1 MRGVAFCPAHVT
13 AFFGPVSGADELR
26 TGSVGAGFAVSAGVR
41 TAVEARRAEG
51 APRSSVRVTGR
62 AAADT
67 AVSEAV
73 ISAYGGIA
81 GAPLDVSAVHE
92 SGVPVGY
99 GLGSSAAV
107 ALSLSLAL
115 NEALGAGL
123 SRERAAQVAHAAEV
137 RCRTGLGDVAGALDG
152 GMEVRVSAG
161 APGVARVRR
170 ADSAARAVVACYAPV
185 DTRRYIARRLRS
197 INGLGGRMAS
207 EMHSPGDTATLQSMS
222 AEFADH
228 IGAITPH
235 MRAAMRALR
244 AEGIACGVA
253 LLGQTVFALV
263 EGADGEA
270 RALAAL
276 GPFGGEVIRTRVD
289 NEGARVEA

>member
-1 MRGVAFCPAHVT
+1 VRGVAFCPAHVT
-13 AFFGPVSGADELR
+13 AFFGPVAGADELR

-41 TAVEARRAEG
+41 TTVEARAAA
-51 APRSSVRVTGR
+51 APRSSVRAAGR

-67 AVSEAV
+67 AVSRAV
-73 ISAYGGIA
+73 IAAYGEIA

-137 RCRTGLGDVAGALDG
+137 RCQTGLGDVAGALDG

-170 ADSAARAVVACYAPV
+170 ADSGALAVIACYAPV

-207 EMHSPGDTATLQSMS
+207 EMRSPGDAAALQSMS
-222 AEFADH
+222 AEFAAH
-228 IGAITPH
+228 IGAVTPR
-235 MRAAMRALR
+235 MRGAMGALR
-244 AEGIACGVA
+244 AAGIPCGVA

-263 EGADGEA
+263 DGPRDEA
-270 RALAAL
+270 RALGAL
-276 GPFGGEVIRTRVD
+276 GSFGGEVIRARVD
-289 NEGARVEA
+289 NGGARVEG

>member
-13 AFFGPVSGADELR
+13 AFFGPVAGADELR
-26 TGSVGAGFAVSAGVR
+26 TGSVGAGFSVSAGVR
-41 TAVEARRAEG
+41 TTVEARASP
-51 APRSSVRVTGR
+51 APRRSVRAAGR

-67 AVSEAV
+67 SVSEAV
-73 ISAYGGIA
+73 IAAYEGIA
-81 GAPLDVSAVHE
+81 GGPLDVSAVHE
-92 SGVPVGY
+92 AGVPAGY

-123 SRERAAQVAHAAEV
+123 SRERAAQVAHAAEI
-137 RCRTGLGDVAGALDG
+137 RCKTGLGDVAGALDG

-170 ADSAARAVVACYAPV
+170 ADSGARAVIACYAPV
-185 DTRRYIARRLRS
+185 DTRSYIARRLRS

-207 EMHSPGDTATLQSMS
+207 EMRSPGDAGALQSMS
-222 AEFADH
+222 AEFAGH
-228 IGAITPH
+228 IGAVTPH
-235 MRAAMRALR
+235 MRGAMDALR
-244 AEGIACGVA
+244 AVGIPCGVA
-253 LLGQTVFALV
+253 LPGQTVFALV
-263 EGADGEA
+263 GDAGAEA
-270 RALAAL
+270 RALGAL

-289 NEGARVEA
+289 NCGARVGG

>member
-41 TAVEARRAEG
+41 TAVEAREAAG
-51 APRSSVRVTGR
+51 PRRSVRVCGR

-67 AVSEAV
+67 AVSDAV
-73 ISAYGGIA
+73 ISAYDGIA
-81 GAPLDVSAVHE
+81 GAAHDVRAVHE
-92 SGVPVGY
+92 AGVPVGY

-115 NEALGAGL
+115 NEALGTGL
-123 SRERAAQVAHAAEV
+123 SRERAAQVAHAAEI

-170 ADSAARAVVACYAPV
+170 ADSASRVVIACYAPV
-185 DTRRYIARRLRS
+185 DTRRYIADRLRS

-207 EMHSPGDTATLQSMS
+207 ELRSPSDAETLQSMS
-222 AEFADH
+222 ARFAGH
-228 IGAITPH
+228 IGAITPR
-235 MRAAMRALR
+235 MRGAMRALG

-263 EGADGEA
+263 ADDGSEA
-270 RALAAL
+270 RALGAL
-276 GPFGGEVIRTRVD
+276 GPFGGEVIRARID
-289 NEGARVEA
+289 NEGARVEG

>member
-13 AFFGPVSGADELR
+13 AFFGPVAGADELR
-26 TGSVGAGFAVSAGVR
+26 TGSVGAGFSVSAGVR
-41 TAVEARRAEG
+41 TAVEARG
-51 APRSSVRVTGR
+51 APAPRRSVRATGR
-62 AAADT
+62 AAPDT
-67 AVSEAV
+67 AVSDAV
-73 ISAYGGIA
+73 ISEYEAIA
-81 GAPLDVSAVHE
+81 GTPLDVAAVHGA
-92 SGVPVGY
+92 GVPAGY

-115 NEALGAGL
+115 NEALGTGL
-123 SRERAAQVAHAAEV
+123 SRERAAQVAHAAEI
-137 RCRTGLGDVAGALDG
+137 RCKTGLGDVAGALGG

-170 ADSAARAVVACYAPV
+170 ADSDARAVIACYAPV
-185 DTRRYIARRLRS
+185 DTRRYIERRLRS

-207 EMHSPGDTATLQSMS
+207 EMRSPDDAAALQSMS
-222 AEFADH
+222 ARFAAH
-228 IGAITPH
+228 IGAVTPR
-235 MRAAMRALR
+235 MRAAMGALG

-263 EGADGEA
+263 DGGDGER

-276 GPFGGEVIRTRVD
+276 GPLGGEIIRARVD
-289 NEGARVEA
+289 NGGARVEA